1 MAISEPKI
9 YLNELYKC
17 PFYWGK
23 IDQIEAEAI
32 LKDQPNGSYLW
43 KDPDQ
48 ISQKGTFIEIAMK
61 KNSKVIYDKILI
73 GQMGHEMGGVN
84 GKYYVLIIIDKKNLI
99 GDGVTENMNLL
110 KKTMTFFDS
119 PLFSESWASLNYF
132 RLSNCYA
139 ACTNIYKRESQNFNL
154 LEITMTF
161 FDKCKSRYVSELL
174 ASLNN
179 PVLRNRPFSLLEL
192 ARNKICNLGIT
203 YEEISKLEIPQ
214 VLQEYLQ
221 EIWVKNIEL
230 SPNDIL
236 YPDCQG

>member
-1 MAISEPKI
+1 MAVSEPNI
-9 YLNELYKC
+9 YITNELYKF
-17 PFYWGK
+17 PFYWGE
-23 IDQIEAEAI
+23 IDRIEAEAI

-73 GQMGHEMGGVN
+73 GQMERVN
-84 GKYYVLIIIDKKNLI
+84 GKYYVLIIIDKKNI
-99 GDGVTENMNLL
+99 ISDEVTENINLL
-110 KKTMTFFDS
+110 KKTITFFE
-119 PLFSESWASLNYF
+119 PWASLHYF

-139 ACTNIYKRESQNFNL
+139 ACANIHKRESQNFNL

-161 FDKCKSRYVSELL
+161 FDKCKTQYVSETL

-179 PVLRNRPFSLLEL
+179 PVLRNRPFSLMEL
-192 ARNKICNLGIT
+192 ARNKICSPGIT
-203 YEEISKLEIPQ
+203 YEEISKLEIPK

-221 EIWVKNIEL
+221 EIWVKI
-230 SPNDIL
+230 I
-236 YPDCQG
+236 CK